1 MKDSSIG
8 QRILLR
14 RKEIGINQRDLGKS
28 VGVSHSTISMWE
40 SETTAPKGKN
50 LHALAR
56 TLQCSPTWL
65 LFGDEDKSPSEPTV
79 TEEADQLSDDEKE
92 LLQLYRSLPES
103 EQKAQLSEL
112 RARSA
117 NFEKLFSELLQAR
130 KRMNKKQ
137 P

>member
-1 MKDSSIG
+1 MKESTIG
-8 QRILLR
+8 QRILMR
-14 RKEIGINQRDLGKS
+14 RKEININQRNLGKS

-40 SETTAPKGKN
+40 SDTTAPKGKN

-65 LFGDEDKSPSEPTV
+65 LFGDEDKSPSEPTPID
-79 TEEADQLSDDEKE
+79 EAELLSDDEKE
-92 LLQLYRSLPES
+92 LIQLYRSLPES
-103 EQKAQLSEL
+103 EQNAQLSEL

-130 KRMNKKQ
+130 KRLKKK
-137 P
+137 

>member
-1 MKDSSIG
+1 MKESTIG
-8 QRILLR
+8 QRIFMR

-40 SETTAPKGKN
+40 SDTTAPKGKN
-50 LHALAR
+50 LHALAH

-65 LFGDEDKSPSEPTV
+65 LFGDEEKAPTEPTFS
-79 TEEADQLSDDEKE
+79 TEADQLSAEEKE
-92 LLQLYRSLPES
+92 LIQLFRSLPES
-103 EQKAQLSEL
+103 EQHAQLSEL

-130 KRMNKKQ
+130 KRIKKK
-137 P
+137 